1 MANLNLKI
9 GLPHCQAVTL
19 KNIFSQTKNV
29 FGMISYIL
37 IGIYSIVR
45 KVELPLNR

>member
-19 KNIFSQTKNV
+19 KNILSQKMSLV
-29 FGMISYIL
+29 
-37 IGIYSIVR
+37 
-45 KVELPLNR
+45 

>member
-19 KNIFSQTKNV
+19 KNIFSQEMSLV
-29 FGMISYIL
+29 
-37 IGIYSIVR
+37 
-45 KVELPLNR
+45 